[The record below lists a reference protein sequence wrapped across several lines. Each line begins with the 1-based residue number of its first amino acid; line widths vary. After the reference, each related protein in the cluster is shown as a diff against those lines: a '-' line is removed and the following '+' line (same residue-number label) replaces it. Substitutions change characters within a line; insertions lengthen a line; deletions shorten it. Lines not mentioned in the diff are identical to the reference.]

1 MSSIRYVKQERIGSG
16 SYGYVTYSDTSEVF
30 RCLDTKT
37 RDTVAAKI
45 VSLELSADELLTI
58 QREISMLQQVRHPCI
73 TPCYDSFVE
82 SSDLWIIMEY
92 CAGGS
97 CSDLVRAHT
106 LQERY
111 IAIILRELLRAL
123 VYIHAEQKIHRDIKA
138 ANILLHKDGSIR
150 LADFGV
156 AGQLHAQAKRVNSF
170 VGTPYWMGPEVVKQ
184 SGYTTSADIW
194 SVGITAIELAQGEPP
209 YADLHPMKVLHLIP
223 RNPPP
228 QLPKTYSS
236 AFRDFVAQCLTR
248 DPLKR
253 PSAAQLLKHAFIRKA
268 GSTKELAPLAKARP
282 PKVRKAKQAAPTDP
296 SEAPLW
302 DFASL
307 RPSLVEPADG
317 AAGGAPAA
325 PEPEAA
331 PRPSLWKQTYRTLL
345 GRSVREP
352 PTPTSHVVQ
361 FDGGTE

>member
-1 MSSIRYVKQERIGSG
+1 M
-16 SYGYVTYSDTSEVF
+16 F
-30 RCLDTKT
+30 RCLDTET
-37 RDTVAAKI
+37 CSTVAAKI
-45 VSLELSADELLTI
+45 VSLELSADELQTV
-58 QREISMLQQVRHPCI
+58 QKEISMLQQMQHPCI
-73 TPCYDSFVE
+73 TACYDSFVE
-82 SSDLWIIMEY
+82 ASDLWIIMEY

-106 LQERY
+106 LQERH
-111 IAIILRELLRAL
+111 IATILREVLRAL
-123 VYIHAEQKIHRDIKA
+123 VYIHAEKKIHRDIKA

-156 AGQLHAQAKRVNSF
+156 AGQLHAHAKRVNSF

-223 RNPPP
+223 RNSPP

-236 AFRDFVAQCLTR
+236 TFRDFVAQCLTR

-253 PSAAQLLKHAFIRKA
+253 PSAAQLLKHSFIRKA
-268 GSTKELAPLAKARP
+268 RSTKQLAPLAVSRL
-282 PKVRKAKQAAPTDP
+282 PKVRESKQAAAREP

-307 RPSLVEPADG
+307 RSSLVEPAGG
-317 AAGGAPAA
+317 AADRVPVS
-325 PEPEAA
+325 PETETAS
-331 PRPSLWKQTYRTLL
+331 RPSLWKQTYQTLL
-345 GRSVREP
+345 GRTDRKP
-352 PTPTSHVVQ
+352 LPAPISHVVQ
-361 FDGGTE
+361 YDAGTDST